1 MMWQNKRRKLR
12 TGTQAPADLSFRL
25 PRASGSD
32 FTPRFFSRS
41 LFPYSISHHAVKAL
55 SLQVSGHVRLTLLS
69 SSLCSF
75 S

>member
-1 MMWQNKRRKLR
+1 MMWQNKRRELR
-12 TGTQAPADLSFRL
+12 TAQAPADLSFRL

-32 FTPRFFSRS
+32 FTRFFSRS
-41 LFPYSISHHAVKAL
+41 LFPYSISHHAVKVL
-55 SLQVSGHVRLTLLS
+55 SPRVSGHVRLTLLS